1 MRIARLLHCF
11 SLVLVMLCAEAQD
24 PPGQCTVADR
34 YRVRCIGLLYNL
46 VSCGLDRRMWNMGN
60 LNIKRS
66 NKYATNGSHFSSSLA
81 ILQEVLAQR
90 NQRQEGADDTHGVV
104 SHS

>member
-1 MRIARLLHCF
+1 MRIARLLHSF
-11 SLVLVMLCAEAQD
+11 SLFLVMLCAEAQD

-66 NKYATNGSHFSSSLA
+66 NKYATNGSHP
-81 ILQEVLAQR
+81 
-90 NQRQEGADDTHGVV
+90 N
-104 SHS
+104 